1 MVLYLHVI
9 VNMKYKDK
17 KVLEWTIIDGVKYPK
32 KVVYLVDKL
41 PNRDKGNG
49 KMIDTV
55 FQNKANVRLDR
66 KR

>member
-1 MVLYLHVI
+1 
-9 VNMKYKDK
+9 MKYKDK
-17 KVLEWTIIDGVKYPK
+17 KVLEWTIIDGIKYPK